1 MSNYNQQIIRETLT
15 RSTDP
20 VTGEIL
26 SEDFTKESN
35 QSYYLGPR
43 KYWRIMELYD
53 KAQLLLG
60 SKPGIK
66 FIIYLK
72 SEINTTTYRIDINKT
87 WLAEDLNISR
97 RTVINIINTLLANGY
112 IIKED
117 RSQYF
122 INPEL
127 FYSQDIDSR
136 EWQDLKQDFQIKLL
150 KLKIANPKDEK

>member
-1 MSNYNQQIIRETLT
+1 MIS
-15 RSTDP
+15 
-20 VTGEIL
+20 
-26 SEDFTKESN
+26 KESN

-150 KLKIANPKDEK
+150 KLKIANPKDEKIK